1 MDDTFS
7 AKDEPERN
15 QQERAKSFL
24 QTSEPIEVI
33 ISAAGVELQADL
45 CVVSPERLDGI
56 VVFAHGSGS
65 GRRSPRNQLVA
76 NVLNQHGFA
85 TLLVDLLTPAEQ
97 FIVSKR
103 FDIPLLTTRLSEVVY
118 WIRSD
123 SRVRA
128 QAIGLFGAST
138 GAAAALRV
146 AAIMNPHISCVVC
159 RGGRTDL
166 TGNLIQKV
174 RAPTLLIVG
183 GEDKEVLTINH
194 KTIDELTCT
203 KRLAVVPG
211 ATHLFEEQGALDDVA
226 HIASYWF
233 KNHMRKIRRS
243 PWPQDRPVA

>member
-1 MDDTFS
+1 MGDTFS
-7 AKDEPERN
+7 AKDEPERT
-15 QQERAKSFL
+15 QQEGTDSFL
-24 QTSEPIEVI
+24 HKNETIEVV

-45 CVVSPERLDGI
+45 CVVSQDRLEGI
-56 VVFAHGSGS
+56 VIFAHGSGS
-65 GRRSPRNQLVA
+65 GRKSPRNQLVA
-76 NVLNQHGFA
+76 NVLNRHGFA
-85 TLLVDLLTPAEQ
+85 SLLVDLLTPAEQ

-103 FDIPLLTTRLSEVVY
+103 FDIALLTTRLSEVVY
-118 WIRSD
+118 WIKND
-123 SRVRA
+123 SRVCS

-166 TGNLIQKV
+166 TGTLLQKV
-174 RAPTLLIVG
+174 QAPTLLIVG

-233 KNHMRKIRRS
+233 KNHMGKIRRS
-243 PWPQDRPVA
+243 PLSQDRPLA

>member
-1 MDDTFS
+1 MGDTFS
-7 AKDEPERN
+7 AKDEPERT
-15 QQERAKSFL
+15 QQEGTDSFL
-24 QTSEPIEVI
+24 HKNETIEVV

-45 CVVSPERLDGI
+45 CVVSQDRLEGI
-56 VVFAHGSGS
+56 VIFAHGSGS
-65 GRRSPRNQLVA
+65 GRKSPRNQLVA
-76 NVLNQHGFA
+76 NVLNRHGFA

-103 FDIPLLTTRLSEVVY
+103 FDIALLTTRLSEVVY
-118 WIRSD
+118 WIRND

-146 AAIMNPHISCVVC
+146 AAMMKPHISCVVC

-166 TGNLIQKV
+166 TGTLLQKV
-174 RAPTLLIVG
+174 QAPTLLIVG

-194 KTIDELTCT
+194 KTIDEFTCT

-243 PWPQDRPVA
+243 PLPQDRPLA

>member
-1 MDDTFS
+1 MGDTFS
-7 AKDEPERN
+7 AKDEPERT
-15 QQERAKSFL
+15 QQEGTDSFL
-24 QTSEPIEVI
+24 QKNETIEVV

-45 CVVSPERLDGI
+45 CVVSQDRLEGI
-56 VVFAHGSGS
+56 VIFAHGSGS
-65 GRRSPRNQLVA
+65 GRKSPRNQLVA
-76 NVLNQHGFA
+76 NVLNRHGFA

-103 FDIPLLTTRLSEVVY
+103 FDIALLTTRLSEVVY
-118 WIRSD
+118 WIRND

-146 AAIMNPHISCVVC
+146 AAMMKPHISCVVC

-166 TGNLIQKV
+166 TGTLLQKV
-174 RAPTLLIVG
+174 QAPTLLIVG

-243 PWPQDRPVA
+243 PLPQDRPLA

>member
-1 MDDTFS
+1 MGDTFS

-15 QQERAKSFL
+15 QQAGTDSFL
-24 QTSEPIEVI
+24 QKTETIEVV
-33 ISAAGVELQADL
+33 ISAAGVELQGDL
-45 CVVSPERLDGI
+45 CVVSQEQLEGV

-65 GRRSPRNQLVA
+65 GRKSPRNQLVA
-76 NVLNQHGFA
+76 NVLNRHGFA
-85 TLLVDLLTPAEQ
+85 TLLVDLLTPPEQ
-97 FIVSKR
+97 FIASKR

-118 WIRSD
+118 WIRND
-123 SRVRA
+123 SRVRV

-146 AAIMNPHISCVVC
+146 AAIMSPHISCVVC

-166 TGNLIQKV
+166 TGTLLQKV
-174 RAPTLLIVG
+174 HAPTLLIVG
-183 GEDKEVLTINH
+183 GEDREVLTINH
-194 KTIDELTCT
+194 NTIDELTCT

-233 KNHMRKIRRS
+233 KNHMGKIRRS
-243 PWPQDRPVA
+243 PLPQDRPVA